1 VRGSWRRTG
10 GMLPRRR
17 ARLRGDRG
25 FTLIELLVVMA
36 IIGILILIALPT
48 YVGARA
54 RAADRAAE
62 TDVRTGLV
70 AAMTYY
76 AETGTY
82 TGFTVAEADVAEAQ
96 LDRVAPGPPTRGQVA
111 IVLASANDLLLVGLS
126 ASGSYVCVA
135 QQFASPLTTTGKG
148 ATFAD
153 VDTVPE
159 CSSGW

>member
-1 VRGSWRRTG
+1 MRGSWRRTA

-82 TGFTVAEADVAEAQ
+82 TGYTVAEADVAEAQ
-96 LDRVAPGPPTRGQVA
+96 LDWVAPGPPTRGQVA
-111 IVLASANDLLLVGLS
+111 IVVASANDLLLVGLS